1 MKKKLFSGFLALVLA
16 LSVLPGA
23 AFAAESQKVVH
34 ASTTEELRAALQ
46 SNTKIVLEGKDYYV
60 LTEGNY
66 DILDIYDLQ
75 NVTIQGTTGTRIL
88 GYIPP
93 NANDIDS
100 GYNGSSIWGTI
111 IRISYSDNIVLQD
124 LAIGFNK
131 VPTGANKPAVQI
143 DGKFSVAMIN
153 CEIFGA
159 SCGLELGTEEDTDGT
174 FRMENSTIRDCF
186 DSIVETNSMKTK
198 SATFTNCTFSGNGYG
213 DNEYHSEYSFHG
225 YAIQYDLPAVFTN
238 CVFTNNKNFHRE
250 RLIDQLADDM
260 KTEKGPFGIYNN
272 CTFEGNAWAEVPSSA
287 PGSTPA
293 KTPAKTPAAEQTPAP
308 TPATSFS
315 DVPSDY
321 WASKEI
327 AWATEKGLMNG
338 VGDGKFKPG
347 GNVTWQQSWMVL
359 ARMTG
364 ANPANMAEAKKWAA
378 ENIYPNVIN
387 PPTTGGTGP
396 QVRYELMGMLFQY
409 AGMKNIQNSIRA
421 DLKDFPDRLKENS
434 FEDKA
439 LSWAVGNGLISG
451 TSDGLLNPRGYVT
464 RAQFVVIMQRF
475 DLYIQK
481 NAK

>member
-34 ASTTEELRAALQ
+34 ASTFEELKAALQ
-46 SNTKIVLEGKDYYV
+46 SNTKIILEGKTYFA
-60 LTEGNY
+60 LMEGTY
-66 DILDIYDLQ
+66 DTLDLYDLQ
-75 NVTIQGTTGTRIL
+75 NVTIQGTAGTRII
-88 GYIPP
+88 GYLTPEITDP
-93 NANDIDS
+93 A
-100 GYNGSSIWGTI
+100 YNGLSAWGKI
-111 IRISYSDNIVLQD
+111 IRIGNSDNIVFQD
-124 LAIGFNK
+124 IAIGYNTN
-131 VPTGANKPAVQI
+131 PTEKNEGALEAAIQI
-143 DGKFSVAMIN
+143 DGKFSVTMIN

-159 SCGLELGTEEDTDGT
+159 ACGLELGTDEYTDGT

-186 DSIVETNSMKTK
+186 NAIIEENCMKAGT
-198 SATFTNCTFSGNGYG
+198 ATFTNCTFSGNGYG
-213 DNEYHSEYSFHG
+213 DSQYRSEYSLYG
-225 YAIQYDLPAVFTN
+225 YGFAEEAIATFTN
-238 CVFTNNKNFHRE
+238 CVFSNNKNPHRARIE
-250 RLIDQLADDM
+250 AVEGI
-260 KTEKGPFGIYNN
+260 ESGPFGIYNN